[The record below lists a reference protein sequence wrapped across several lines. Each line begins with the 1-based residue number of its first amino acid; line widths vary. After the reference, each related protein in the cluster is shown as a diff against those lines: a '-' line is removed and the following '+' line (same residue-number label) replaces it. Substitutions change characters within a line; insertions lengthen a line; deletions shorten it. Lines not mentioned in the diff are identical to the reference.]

1 MNLAVPR
8 NNASELILYIWK
20 IIDLPNI
27 SKKDFLYKIS
37 FELFLMTPEKATLFI
52 NKCIKSKFLIEDD
65 QRNIFLTSSLEQ
77 KLKSWHKTR
86 KDEILSNIQAIR
98 KNTSVKE
105 SLMEKEKITYGVLLK
120 DFSDKG
126 TLNRAISVSDDA
138 FDVSVFD
145 FKAGIIKA
153 KVIGTQKGVYDIDI
167 DINNKVVYHNCHDFV
182 TKRAENKKFCKHLT
196 KLFLLLKE
204 RNEGSVTG
212 FLKELAINIDEW
224 NFTDQDN

>member
-1 MNLAVPR
+1 MNLTVPR
-8 NNASELILYIWK
+8 NNVSELVLYVWK

-27 SKKDFLYKIS
+27 SKKDLLYKIS
-37 FELFLMTPEKATLFI
+37 FDIFLLTPEKATLFI
-52 NKCIKSKFLIEDD
+52 NKCIESKLLIEDD
-65 QRNIFLTSSLEQ
+65 QKSLSLTSSLEK
-77 KLKSWHKTR
+77 KLKYWQKIR
-86 KDEILSNIQAIR
+86 NDEISSNIKATR

-105 SLMEKEKITYGVLLK
+105 MLVEKENVNYGVLLK
-120 DFSDKG
+120 AFSDKG
-126 TLNRAISVSDDA
+126 TLTRAISVSEDA
-138 FDVSVFD
+138 FDITTFD
-145 FKAGIIKA
+145 FKAGKIKA
-153 KVIGTQKGVYDIDI
+153 KVIGTQKGVYDINI
-167 DINNKVVYHNCHDFV
+167 DVNNKIVYHNCHDFV